1 MHKQMYAVIPN
12 GSKSHLCEIFGYSTR
27 GIPGL
32 EIVGLG
38 AKGKAI
44 KEKFIYFNKCYE
56 IKIPP
61 KRFVL
66 CVDDQFVISNK
77 ENLHRWLE
85 LPFLIMYW
93 SMAGVLP
100 IQNLANCLCSGIIS
114 TNGAIETLP
123 IKIFECSN
131 IMEMMNNGHCL
142 ITNSV
147 TESIDNIIPV
157 DEIIRLPKRA

>member
-1 MHKQMYAVIPN
+1 MHKQMLAVIPN

-27 GIPGL
+27 GVPGL

-38 AKGKAI
+38 GKGKSI

-56 IKIPP
+56 LKIPP

-66 CVDDQFVISNK
+66 CVDDQFVVSGK

-93 SMAGVLP
+93 SMAGILP
-100 IQNLANCLCSGIIS
+100 IENLTNCLCSGTIS
-114 TNGAIETLP
+114 TTGAIETLP
-123 IKIFECSN
+123 VDILRTQNLI
-131 IMEMMNNGHCL
+131 EMFSNGHFL
-142 ITNSV
+142 ISTRV
-147 TESIDNIIPV
+147 EEEVDYIIPV
-157 DEIIRLPKRA
+157 DEIIRLPKRP